1 MAKSNDFEVHP
12 IGTTQEIKLCRELV
26 ESMVQMTT
34 QYGRGIFHES
44 ITNKLDNLVA
54 FYGRVV
60 ENERYE
66 NGI

>member
-1 MAKSNDFEVHP
+1 MVKSSDFEVHQL
-12 IGTTQEIKLCRELV
+12 GTSQEIKLCRELV
-26 ESMVQMTT
+26 QSMIQLQK

-44 ITNKLDNLVA
+44 ITSKLDNLVE
-54 FYGRVV
+54 FYSRVI